1 MARRSRR
8 YMATN
13 DLCTELQ
20 KDIKVD
26 ASMERRC
33 VRAAFGPEFKSRAR
47 ARRARADRRRAP
59 RAPPSRLFVIPP
71 RARTPRRICAAV
83 LKQLDDSS
91 NDVQSIAV
99 KCLGVLLGKVQEA
112 QVGEI
117 CDKLCTLVLEGKDEL
132 RDIYSIGLKT
142 VSYTHLTL
150 PTILLV

>member
-1 MARRSRR
+1 M
-8 YMATN
+8 
-13 DLCTELQ
+13 
-20 KDIKVD
+20 
-26 ASMERRC
+26 
-33 VRAAFGPEFKSRAR
+33 
-47 ARRARADRRRAP
+47 
-59 RAPPSRLFVIPP
+59 
-71 RARTPRRICAAV
+71 

-142 VSYTHLTL
+142 LIADVPPAMGPSVCRLLTRR
-150 PTILLV
+150 LLSGVAA